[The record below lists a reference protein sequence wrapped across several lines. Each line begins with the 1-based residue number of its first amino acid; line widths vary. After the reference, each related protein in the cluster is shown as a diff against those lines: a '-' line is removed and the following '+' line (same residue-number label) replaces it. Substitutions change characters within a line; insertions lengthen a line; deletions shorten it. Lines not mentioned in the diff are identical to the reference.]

1 MWAIAVVVGRDGGAT
16 NTVKK
21 WRYSSLKASKT
32 RGQTLLPPLIASSNK
47 QCTNIQ
53 GTLHMRQITASY
65 EIVACVRC
73 AFINR
78 TAERRMIRCV
88 FKPGTRPL
96 G

>member
-1 MWAIAVVVGRDGGAT
+1 MVVAA

-21 WRYSSLKASKT
+21 WRCSTLKASKT

-65 EIVACVRC
+65 EFLHVSDVHSL
-73 AFINR
+73 
-78 TAERRMIRCV
+78 TA
-88 FKPGTRPL
+88 PQSAA
-96 G
+96 